1 MNKILNFY
9 QLIVFTNFKKRFY
22 FLIFLSFLSIF
33 AEMFGFIM
41 VIPLTLAF
49 LDSEKG
55 IGVEYLD
62 YLIFNILNN
71 PYQINPLFII
81 IFLIS
86 FFFIAKLILLT
97 FSSYK
102 IFSFSQTLGEK
113 IANMTFLYELNKNY
127 IDQYRVDSSQKIRR
141 TLYDTLQLSSSLSGL
156 ILMLSEIIFFI
167 LVLGLFLTIN
177 MKLFYPVLV
186 IFLVALGYIKF
197 SKNFIYKASQAQQK
211 KYSDWL
217 KFLQEGF
224 GGIKMIKLNNSENF
238 FSEMHA
244 TQTSKY
250 FLEEK
255 KLGFMYIFPKIFFEF
270 LLIVSFVLVIISTKF
285 VLNLPNETIIPILAL
300 FTVTAIRL
308 IPSIYKIVLNYQKI
322 VQAQPYIA
330 GVYEVFENHSSNI
343 KIDHENNKNHEISFQ
358 KNINLSGVNFK
369 YGSNKKKIVET
380 GAVDLIDV
388 LKTIPDINVTQ
399 SGPKGQQASLF
410 IRGTGSNH
418 VLVMING
425 IPINDQSTTQGL
437 HDFGVDFIQAVQ
449 QIEIYPGSSASNF
462 GTNSIGGAINIIL
475 TGDLKDKYT
484 FFTDKNENYQLLANK
499 NFIFDNSN
507 LNLKFGSVKEEN
519 ISAQGNIDDEYDGV
533 ENYTLNLNYHK
544 YLNANTE
551 FYNTT
556 YLRQTI
562 AEYDNS
568 STNQTG
574 YEGDNKMCS
583 CPI

>member
-9 QLIVFTNFKKRFY
+9 QLIVFTNFKKKFY

-41 VIPLTLAF
+41 VIPLTLTF
-49 LDSEKG
+49 LDSDKG

-62 YLIFNILNN
+62 YLIFNIINN
-71 PYQINPLFII
+71 SYDLNPLLII
-81 IFLIS
+81 VSLIS

-113 IANMTFLYELNKNY
+113 IANQTFFYELNKNY

-156 ILMLSEIIFFI
+156 IMMLSEIIFFI
-167 LVLGLFLTIN
+167 LLLGLFLTIN
-177 MKLFYPVLV
+177 LKLFYPVLI
-186 IFLVALGYIKF
+186 IFLVALVYIRF
-197 SKNFIYKASQAQQK
+197 SKNFIFKASQAQQK

-244 TQTSKY
+244 IQTSKY

-285 VLNLPNETIIPILAL
+285 ILNLPNETIIPILAL

-322 VQAQPYIA
+322 VQAQPYIS
-330 GVYEVFENHSSNI
+330 GVYEVFQHKDSNLSSYNH
-343 KIDHENNKNHEISFQ
+343 KNTHEIKFL
-358 KNINLSGVNFK
+358 KNINLSQVNFK
-369 YGSNKKKIVET
+369 YGSNKIFDKLNLDILKNEIIGIYGPSGSGKT
-380 GAVDLIDV
+380 TLIDLISG
-388 LKTIPDINVTQ
+388 LIEPD
-399 SGPKGQQASLF
+399 SGDILVDGENIKDFKSQWQKEIGYVYQDTF
-410 IRGTGSNH
+410 I
-418 VLVMING
+418 
-425 IPINDQSTTQGL
+425 
-437 HDFGVDFIQAVQ
+437 VDGNL
-449 QIEIYPGSSASNF
+449 EE
-462 GTNSIGGAINIIL
+462 NIIFSKKKL
-475 TGDLKDKYT
+475 I
-484 FFTDKNENYQLLANK
+484 NK
-499 NFIFDNSN
+499 NFKSEVINLLNLENIIRENGAGERGSKLSGGQKQRIGIARAIIDKPKLLILDEFTSSLDTESENEILEILKN
-507 LNLKFGSVKEEN
+507 LNNRIKTTIIMISHRKNPFKVCDKIYELKNHN
-519 ISAQGNIDDEYDGV
+519 IVRSKI
-533 ENYTLNLNYHK
+533 
-544 YLNANTE
+544 
-551 FYNTT
+551 
-556 YLRQTI
+556 
-562 AEYDNS
+562 
-568 STNQTG
+568 
-574 YEGDNKMCS
+574 
-583 CPI
+583 